1 MRFTSLDA
9 MRGAAALSVVVFHA
23 LFSIE
28 GGEAL
33 VKPLDYASFD
43 PWTALLLPLRPFW
56 MGAEAVIL
64 FFVLSGLV
72 LTLPVFRQGL
82 PSYPAYVLKRF
93 CRLFLPAA
101 SAVLLSIALLAVVG
115 TEPAAW
121 PMPMLDLLWR
131 EQPSIDLVLQHLL
144 LLSDGKPDEFYVLDL
159 PLWTLEVEWRI
170 SLLLPFLALL
180 ARRSD
185 VALLAVAASG
195 MLLPP
200 AEQRLLGTE
209 TLSSLRYLPV
219 FAFGVL
225 LAKHLDAA
233 LRRITALSSAA
244 RLALWLLCIL
254 LIYARVLLPAPAV
267 QAHHRL
273 LIGIGAALLIAL
285 ILASGRAQRALGVRP
300 LQWLGRVSFSLYLL
314 HMPIMLAAA
323 RLLPDAVTPV
333 WRIAI
338 GIGLS
343 LVLAEVFH
351 RLVEKPSMQ
360 AGRTLS
366 AWAEARRARPAPA
379 YSAGD

>member
-9 MRGAAALSVVVFHA
+9 LRGGAALAVVVFHA

-33 VKPLDYASFD
+33 IKPLDYALFD
-43 PWTALLLPLRPFW
+43 LRTALLLPLRPFW
-56 MGAEAVIL
+56 MGHEAVIL

-72 LTLPVFRQGL
+72 LTLPVFRRGL
-82 PSYPAYVLKRF
+82 SSYPGYVLKRF
-93 CRLFLPAA
+93 CRLFLPAVA
-101 SAVLLSIALLAVVG
+101 AVLLSIALLAIVG
-115 TEPAAW
+115 TAPAPW

-131 EQPSIDLVLQHLL
+131 TPPSIDLVLRHLL
-144 LLSDGKPDEFYVLDL
+144 LLSDGKLDEFYDLDV

-185 VALLAVAASG
+185 VAVLAVAASG

-209 TLSSLRYLPV
+209 MLGSLRYLPV
-219 FAFGVL
+219 FTIGLL
-225 LAKHLDAA
+225 LAKHLDTILGRIRA
-233 LRRITALSSAA
+233 LPPAA

-285 ILASGRAQRALGVRP
+285 VLTSSPAQRALGLRP

-323 RLLPDAVTPV
+323 RLLPDAITPI
-333 WRIAI
+333 WRVAI

-343 LVLAEVFH
+343 LVLAELFH
-351 RLVEKPSMQ
+351 RLVEKPSMV
-360 AGRTLS
+360 AGRRLS
-366 AWAEARRARPAPA
+366 AWAEARRMRPEPA

>member
-1 MRFTSLDA
+1 

-33 VKPLDYASFD
+33 IKPLDYASFD
-43 PWTALLLPLRPFW
+43 PWAALLLPLRPFW
-56 MGAEAVIL
+56 MGHEAVIL

-72 LTLPVFRQGL
+72 LTLPFFRQGVS
-82 PSYPAYVLKRF
+82 SYPGYVLKRL
-93 CRLFLPAA
+93 CRLFLPAIA
-101 SAVLLSIALLAVVG
+101 AVLLSIAMLAAVG
-115 TEPAAW
+115 TRPAPW

-131 EQPSIDLVLQHLL
+131 EQPSIDLVLRHLL

-159 PLWTLEVEWRI
+159 PLWTLEVEWRV

-185 VALLAVAASG
+185 LAVLMAAASG

-200 AEQRLLGTE
+200 LEQRLLGTE
-209 TLSSLRYLPV
+209 MLSSLRYLPV
-219 FAFGVL
+219 FTFGLL
-225 LAKHLDAA
+225 LAKHLDAT
-233 LRRITALSSAA
+233 LRRLRALPPSA
-244 RLALWLLCIL
+244 RLGLWLLSIL

-285 ILASGRAQRALGVRP
+285 VLASGNAQRALGRRP

-314 HMPIMLAAA
+314 HMPMMLAAA
-323 RLLPDAVTPV
+323 RLLPDGVTPI
-333 WRIAI
+333 WRLAV

-343 LVLAEVFH
+343 LVLAEIFH

-360 AGRTLS
+360 AGRALS
-366 AWAEARRARPAPA
+366 AWAEARQPARA
-379 YSAGD
+379 YSSGD